1 MPDPLKWF
9 PVLKWVRLAYALA
22 DILRTHGYRVNLV
35 IDADLDTETG
45 EMQ

>member
-9 PVLKWVRLAYALA
+9 PVLKWVRLAYAIA

-35 IDADLDTETG
+35 IDPSEESTA
-45 EMQ
+45 Q